1 MDRSLT
7 LAVLPL
13 AIAETLLWAA
23 LYYSFPALLPVWEA
37 DLGWSREAVAGAFTL
52 ALFATGLLAPRAG
65 RMIDRG
71 QSGFLFLGGI
81 AAGAVLLV
89 LLSLVREIWQFWV
102 VWLAIGVVNAGILYE
117 ACFATITVVTGAK
130 ARQGITVVTLVA
142 GFAGTVCFPAFYL
155 LSEALGWRGAVQVFA
170 AITALVSLPLA
181 WWGLRLLEHH
191 REPAAERPAATGRE
205 GREALRKAA
214 FWGLAL
220 GFGATGLTHGML
232 ISHIRPIMEDAG
244 VAAASAVLI
253 ASMIGPMQVLGRVIV
268 VSLGARIS
276 TFATAMG
283 CFAGMMVG
291 LVALVSAD
299 ILPWL
304 AFVFVVP
311 YGAAWG
317 VISIVRPVLTADFLG
332 RAGFGVIAGMLAV
345 PYMLGSAVGPYLAAV
360 LWSWMGYDL
369 VLGLSVV
376 LVGLGGVLV
385 FSVRQSGRVQG
396 PAG

>member
-1 MDRSLT
+1 MNRALT

-23 LYYSFPALLPVWEA
+23 LYYSFPALLPVWEE
-37 DLGWSREAVAGAFTL
+37 DLGWSRADVSGAFTL

-65 RMIDRG
+65 RIIDRG
-71 QSGFLFLGGI
+71 QSGAMFLGGI
-81 AAGAVLLV
+81 LAGAAMLV
-89 LLSLVREIWQFWV
+89 ALSFVQTLWQFWLI
-102 VWLAIGVVNAGILYE
+102 WLAIGVVNAGILYE

-130 ARQGITVVTLVA
+130 ARHGITVVTLVA
-142 GFAGTVCFPAFYL
+142 GFAGTVCFPAFYV
-155 LSEALGWRGAVQVFA
+155 LSEAFGWRGAIQIFA
-170 AITALVSLPLA
+170 GITLFVSLPLA
-181 WWGLRLLEHH
+181 WWGLRLLEGH
-191 REPAAERPAATGRE
+191 RQPAAERPAATGRE

-244 VAAASAVLI
+244 VATASAVLI

-268 VSLGARIS
+268 VSLGGRIS
-276 TFATAMG
+276 TFGTAMG
-283 CFAGMMVG
+283 CFAGMIVG
-291 LVALVSAD
+291 LIALMSAG
-299 ILPWL
+299 IAPWL
-304 AFVFVVP
+304 AFLFVVP

-345 PYMLGSAVGPYLAAV
+345 PYMLGSAIGPYLAAL

-376 LVGLGGVLV
+376 LVALGGLMV
-385 FSVRQSGRVQG
+385 FSVRQSAVQPDPTG
-396 PAG
+396 